1 MIFRSPYPDVV
12 IPDISVVDYVLQRAP
27 EFGEKAALIDGVT
40 GTTLSYDE
48 LASGIR
54 RAAGGL
60 AQRGLAKGDVL
71 AIYSPNTLYYPVAF
85 HGAAYAGGVVTTVNP
100 LYTSGELAKQLRDAR
115 ARFLITAGPFV
126 DKAREAA
133 AEAGGIEKIFTF
145 DGAPGTTPFSALLDS
160 EELENPPQIDP
171 ATDLVAL
178 PYSSGTTG
186 LSKGVMLTHRNLV
199 ANMAQLLGTRSLV
212 RELKKD
218 DTLIAVLPFFHIY
231 GLLVIMTNALS
242 RGAAIV
248 VLPHFDLEQFLKAV
262 QDYGVTFAHLVPPIV
277 IALAKHPMV
286 SEYDLSSIEGIN
298 SGAAPLGGEL
308 ARQLEERLGCVVAQ
322 GYGLTETS
330 PVTHSAPN
338 KKRGDSSH
346 STIGPCLPNTEVRIV
361 DTATGEDLGPG
372 DRGEVW
378 IRGPQVMAGY
388 LNNPEATAETIDDEG
403 WLHTGDIG
411 YVDENTYCYIVDR
424 VKELIK
430 FKGFQV
436 APAELEALLL
446 THPQIR
452 DVAVVRS
459 PDEEAGEVP
468 KAFVVGDESL
478 SADEVMSFVAER
490 VSPHKKV
497 RRVEFVDQIP
507 KAASGKILRRVLI
520 DQETARVSA
529 EAGAAS
535 VKSKVVS

>member
-12 IPDISVVDYVLQRAP
+12 IPEMSVVDYVLRRAP
-27 EFGEKAALIDGVT
+27 EFGGKAALIDGVT
-40 GTTLSYDE
+40 GATMSYDD

-60 AQRGLAKGDVL
+60 TERGFGKGDVL
-71 AIYSPNTLYYPVAF
+71 AIYSPNTITYPVAF
-85 HGAAYAGGVVTTVNP
+85 HGTAHAGGVVTTVNP
-100 LYTSGELAKQLRDAR
+100 LYTSGELAKQLRDAG
-115 ARFLITAGPFV
+115 ARFLITAGPFL

-133 AEAGGIEKIFTF
+133 ADAGGIEEIFTF
-145 DGAPGTTPFSALLDS
+145 DGAPGTTPFSALLES
-160 EELENPPQIDP
+160 EELEKGPEIDP

-186 LSKGVMLTHRNLV
+186 VCKGVMLTHRNLV
-199 ANMAQLLGTRSLV
+199 ANMAQIFGTESLCRV
-212 RELKKD
+212 LDED

-231 GLLVIMTNALS
+231 GLLVIMTAALA
-242 RGAAIV
+242 RGAAVV
-248 VLPHFDLEQFLKAV
+248 VLPRFDLAQFLGAI
-262 QDYGVTFAHLVPPIV
+262 QEYGVTFAHLVPPIV

-286 SEYDLSSIEGIN
+286 SEYDLSSLQGIN
-298 SGAAPLGGEL
+298 SGAAPLGEDM
-308 ARQLEERLGCVVAQ
+308 ARQVEERLGCVVAQ

-330 PVTHSAPN
+330 PVTHMAPS
-338 KKRGDSSH
+338 KQRGDASH
-346 STIGPCLPNTEVRIV
+346 ATIGPCLPNTEVRIV
-361 DTATGEDLGPG
+361 DVETGEDLGPG
-372 DRGEVW
+372 ERGEIW

-388 LNNPEATAETIDDEG
+388 LNQPEATAATIDEDG

-411 YVDENTYCYIVDR
+411 YVDENTFCHVVDR

-468 KAFVVGDESL
+468 KAFVVGDGALTAE
-478 SADEVMSFVAER
+478 DVMSFVAER
-490 VSPHKKV
+490 VSPHKKI

-507 KAASGKILRRVLI
+507 KAASGKILRRVFVDL
-520 DQETARVSA
+520 ELARASA
-529 EAGAAS
+529 DAESAPA
-535 VKSKVVS
+535 KSEVAT

>member
-12 IPDISVVDYVLQRAP
+12 IPEMSVVDYVLQRAP
-27 EFGEKAALIDGVT
+27 EFGGKAALIDGVT
-40 GTTLSYDE
+40 GATMSYDD

-60 AQRGLAKGDVL
+60 TERGFGKGDVL
-71 AIYSPNTLYYPVAF
+71 AIYSPNTITYPVAF
-85 HGAAYAGGVVTTVNP
+85 HGTAHAGGVVTTVNP
-100 LYTSGELAKQLRDAR
+100 LYTSGELAKQLRDAG
-115 ARFLITAGPFV
+115 ARFLITAGPFL

-133 AEAGGIEKIFTF
+133 ADAGGIEEIFTF
-145 DGAPGTTPFSALLDS
+145 DGAPGTTPFSALLES
-160 EELENPPQIDP
+160 EELEKGPEIDP

-186 LSKGVMLTHRNLV
+186 VCKGVMLTHRNLV
-199 ANMAQLLGTRSLV
+199 ANMAQIFGTESLCRV
-212 RELKKD
+212 LDED

-231 GLLVIMTNALS
+231 GLLVIMTAALA
-242 RGAAIV
+242 RGAAVV
-248 VLPHFDLEQFLKAV
+248 VLPRFDLAQFLGAI
-262 QDYGVTFAHLVPPIV
+262 QEYGVTFAHLVPPIV

-286 SEYDLSSIEGIN
+286 SEYDLSSLQGIN
-298 SGAAPLGGEL
+298 SGAAPLGEDM
-308 ARQLEERLGCVVAQ
+308 ARQVEERLGCVVAQ

-330 PVTHSAPN
+330 PVTHMAPS
-338 KKRGDSSH
+338 KQRGDASH
-346 STIGPCLPNTEVRIV
+346 ATIGPCLPNTEVRIV
-361 DTATGEDLGPG
+361 DVETGEDLGPG
-372 DRGEVW
+372 ERGEIW

-388 LNNPEATAETIDDEG
+388 LNQPEATAATIDEDG

-411 YVDENTYCYIVDR
+411 YVDENTFCHVVDR

-468 KAFVVGDESL
+468 KAFVVGDGALTAE
-478 SADEVMSFVAER
+478 DVMSFVAER
-490 VSPHKKV
+490 VSPHKKI

-507 KAASGKILRRVLI
+507 KAASGKILRRVFVDL
-520 DQETARVSA
+520 ELARASA
-529 EAGAAS
+529 DAESAPA
-535 VKSKVVS
+535 KSEVAT

>member
-1 MIFRSPYPDVV
+1 VIFRSPYPDVV
-12 IPDISVVDYVLQRAP
+12 IPEMSVVDYVLRRAP
-27 EFGEKAALIDGVT
+27 EFGGKAALIDGVT
-40 GTTLSYDE
+40 GATMSYDD

-60 AQRGLAKGDVL
+60 TERGFGKGDVL
-71 AIYSPNTLYYPVAF
+71 AIYSPNTITYPVAF
-85 HGAAYAGGVVTTVNP
+85 HGTAHAGGVVTTVNP
-100 LYTSGELAKQLRDAR
+100 LYTSGELAKQLRDAG
-115 ARFLITAGPFV
+115 ARFLITAGPFL

-133 AEAGGIEKIFTF
+133 ADAGGIEEIFTF
-145 DGAPGTTPFSALLDS
+145 DGAPGTTPFSALLES
-160 EELENPPQIDP
+160 EELEKGPEIDP

-186 LSKGVMLTHRNLV
+186 VCKGVMLTHRNLV
-199 ANMAQLLGTRSLV
+199 ANMAQIFGTESLCRV
-212 RELKKD
+212 LDED

-231 GLLVIMTNALS
+231 GLLVIMTAALA
-242 RGAAIV
+242 RGAAVV
-248 VLPHFDLEQFLKAV
+248 VLPRFDLAQFLGAI
-262 QDYGVTFAHLVPPIV
+262 QEYGVTFAHLVPPIV

-286 SEYDLSSIEGIN
+286 SEYDLSSLQGIN
-298 SGAAPLGGEL
+298 SGAAPLGEDM
-308 ARQLEERLGCVVAQ
+308 ARQVEERLGCVVAQ

-330 PVTHSAPN
+330 PVTHMAPS
-338 KKRGDSSH
+338 KQRGDASH
-346 STIGPCLPNTEVRIV
+346 ATIGPCLPNTEVRIV
-361 DTATGEDLGPG
+361 DVETGEDLGPG
-372 DRGEVW
+372 ERGEIW

-388 LNNPEATAETIDDEG
+388 LNQPEATAATIDEDG

-411 YVDENTYCYIVDR
+411 YVDENTFCHVVDR

-468 KAFVVGDESL
+468 KAFVVGDGALTAE
-478 SADEVMSFVAER
+478 DVMSFVAER
-490 VSPHKKV
+490 VSPHKKI

-507 KAASGKILRRVLI
+507 KAASGKILRRVFVDL
-520 DQETARVSA
+520 ELARASA
-529 EAGAAS
+529 DAESAPA
-535 VKSKVVS
+535 KSEVAT

>member
-1 MIFRSPYPDVV
+1 MHLPAHQHGRTSARGGHLGALERLGPGLALRLRFPALSRRADVLRRFRRGRPRLRNDEALPRGAHRLAGARSATGAAGARGRHLRRLERVLIFRSPYPDVV

-248 VLPHFDLEQFLKAV
+248 VLPRFDLEQFLKAV

-298 SGAAPLGGEL
+298 SGAA
-308 ARQLEERLGCVVAQ
+308 
-322 GYGLTETS
+322 
-330 PVTHSAPN
+330 
-338 KKRGDSSH
+338 
-346 STIGPCLPNTEVRIV
+346 
-361 DTATGEDLGPG
+361 
-372 DRGEVW
+372 
-378 IRGPQVMAGY
+378 
-388 LNNPEATAETIDDEG
+388 
-403 WLHTGDIG
+403 
-411 YVDENTYCYIVDR
+411 
-424 VKELIK
+424 
-430 FKGFQV
+430 
-436 APAELEALLL
+436 
-446 THPQIR
+446 
-452 DVAVVRS
+452 
-459 PDEEAGEVP
+459 
-468 KAFVVGDESL
+468 
-478 SADEVMSFVAER
+478 
-490 VSPHKKV
+490 
-497 RRVEFVDQIP
+497 
-507 KAASGKILRRVLI
+507 
-520 DQETARVSA
+520 
-529 EAGAAS
+529 
-535 VKSKVVS
+535 

>member
-1 MIFRSPYPDVV
+1 MFRSPYPDVV
-12 IPDISVVDYVLQRAP
+12 IPEMSVVDYVLQRAP
-27 EFGEKAALIDGVT
+27 EFGGKAALIDGVT
-40 GTTLSYDE
+40 GATMSYDD

-60 AQRGLAKGDVL
+60 TERGFGKGDVL
-71 AIYSPNTLYYPVAF
+71 AIYSPNTITYPVAF
-85 HGAAYAGGVVTTVNP
+85 HGTAHAGGVVTTVNP
-100 LYTSGELAKQLRDAR
+100 LYTSGELAKQLRDAG
-115 ARFLITAGPFV
+115 ARFLITAGPFL

-133 AEAGGIEKIFTF
+133 ADAGGIEEIFTF
-145 DGAPGTTPFSALLDS
+145 DGAPGTTPFSALLES
-160 EELENPPQIDP
+160 EELEKGPEIDP

-186 LSKGVMLTHRNLV
+186 VCKGVMLTHRNLV
-199 ANMAQLLGTRSLV
+199 ANMAQIFGTESLCRV
-212 RELKKD
+212 LDED

-231 GLLVIMTNALS
+231 GLLVIMTAALA
-242 RGAAIV
+242 RGAAVV
-248 VLPHFDLEQFLKAV
+248 VLPRFDLAQFLGAI
-262 QDYGVTFAHLVPPIV
+262 QEYGVTFAHLVPPIV

-286 SEYDLSSIEGIN
+286 SEYDLSSLQGIN
-298 SGAAPLGGEL
+298 SGAAPLGEDM
-308 ARQLEERLGCVVAQ
+308 ARQVEERLGCVVAQ

-330 PVTHSAPN
+330 PVTHMAPS
-338 KKRGDSSH
+338 KQRGDASH
-346 STIGPCLPNTEVRIV
+346 ATIGPCLPNTEVRIV
-361 DTATGEDLGPG
+361 DVETGEDLGPG
-372 DRGEVW
+372 ERGEIW

-388 LNNPEATAETIDDEG
+388 LNQPEATAATIDEDG

-411 YVDENTYCYIVDR
+411 YVDENTFCHVVDR

-468 KAFVVGDESL
+468 KAFVVGDGALTAE
-478 SADEVMSFVAER
+478 DVMSFVAER
-490 VSPHKKV
+490 VSPHKKI

-507 KAASGKILRRVLI
+507 KAASGKILRRVFVDL
-520 DQETARVSA
+520 ELARASA
-529 EAGAAS
+529 DAESAPA
-535 VKSKVVS
+535 KSEVAT

>member
-12 IPDISVVDYVLQRAP
+12 IPDMSVVDYVLQRAP
-27 EFGEKAALIDGVT
+27 EFGGKAALIDGVT
-40 GTTLSYDE
+40 GVTTSYDE

-54 RAAGGL
+54 RVAGGL
-60 AQRGLAKGDVL
+60 KARGFGKGDVL
-71 AIYSPNTLYYPVAF
+71 AIYSPNTVTYPIAF
-85 HGAAYAGGVVTTVNP
+85 HGTAYAGGVVTTANP
-100 LYTSGELAKQLRDAR
+100 LYTSGELAKQLRDAG
-115 ARFLITAGPFV
+115 ARFLITAGPFL

-133 AEAGGIEKIFTF
+133 ADAGGIEEIFTF
-145 DGAPGTTPFSALLDS
+145 DGAPGPTPFSTLLES
-160 EELENPPQIDP
+160 EELERGPEIDP

-199 ANMAQLLGTRSLV
+199 ANMAQVFGTESLCRV
-212 RELKKD
+212 LDED

-231 GLLVIMTNALS
+231 GLLVIMTAALA
-242 RGAAIV
+242 RGAAVV
-248 VLPHFDLEQFLKAV
+248 VLPRFDLAQFLGAI
-262 QDYGVTFAHLVPPIV
+262 QEYGVTFAHLVPPIV

-286 SEYDLSSIEGIN
+286 SEYDLSSLEGIN
-298 SGAAPLGGEL
+298 SGAAPLGEDM
-308 ARQLEERLGCVVAQ
+308 ARKAEERLGCVVAQ

-330 PVTHSAPN
+330 PVTHIAPN
-338 KKRGDSSH
+338 KQPGDASH
-346 STIGPCLPNTEVRIV
+346 ATIGPCLPNTEVRIV
-361 DTATGEDLGPG
+361 DVETGEDLEPG
-372 DRGEVW
+372 ERGEVW

-388 LNNPEATAETIDDEG
+388 LNNPEATAATIDEEG

-411 YVDENTYCYIVDR
+411 YVDENTYCHIVDR

-430 FKGFQV
+430 FKAFQV

-468 KAFVVGDESL
+468 KAYVVGDEAL
-478 SADEVMSFVAER
+478 SADDVMSFVAER
-490 VSPHKKV
+490 VSPHKKI
-497 RRVEFVDQIP
+497 RRVEFIDEIP
-507 KAASGKILRRVLI
+507 KATSGKILRRVLI
-520 DQETARVSA
+520 DRELARASA
-529 EAGAAS
+529 DAEFGPAQSEVAT
-535 VKSKVVS
+535 

>member
-12 IPDISVVDYVLQRAP
+12 IPEMSVVDYVLQRAP
-27 EFGEKAALIDGVT
+27 EFGGKAALIDGVT
-40 GTTLSYDE
+40 GATMSYDD

-60 AQRGLAKGDVL
+60 TERGFGKGDVL
-71 AIYSPNTLYYPVAF
+71 AIYSPNTITYPVAF
-85 HGAAYAGGVVTTVNP
+85 HGTAHAGGVVTTVNP
-100 LYTSGELAKQLRDAR
+100 LYTSGELAKQLRDAG
-115 ARFLITAGPFV
+115 ARFLITAGPFL

-133 AEAGGIEKIFTF
+133 ADAGGIEEIFTF
-145 DGAPGTTPFSALLDS
+145 DGAPGTTPFSALLES
-160 EELENPPQIDP
+160 EELEKGPEIDP

-186 LSKGVMLTHRNLV
+186 VCKGVMLTHRNLV
-199 ANMAQLLGTRSLV
+199 ANMAQIFGTESLCRV
-212 RELKKD
+212 LDED

-231 GLLVIMTNALS
+231 GLLVIMTAALA
-242 RGAAIV
+242 RGAAVV
-248 VLPHFDLEQFLKAV
+248 VLPRFDLAQFLGAI
-262 QDYGVTFAHLVPPIV
+262 QEYGVTFAHLVPPIV

-286 SEYDLSSIEGIN
+286 SEYDLSSLQGIN
-298 SGAAPLGGEL
+298 SGAAPLGEDM
-308 ARQLEERLGCVVAQ
+308 ARKVEERLGCVVAQ

-330 PVTHSAPN
+330 PVTHMAPS
-338 KKRGDSSH
+338 KQRGDASH
-346 STIGPCLPNTEVRIV
+346 ATIGPCLPNTEVRIV
-361 DTATGEDLGPG
+361 DVETGEDLGPG
-372 DRGEVW
+372 ERGEIW

-388 LNNPEATAETIDDEG
+388 LNQPEATAATIDEDG

-411 YVDENTYCYIVDR
+411 YVDENTFCHVVDR

-468 KAFVVGDESL
+468 KAFVVGDGALTAE
-478 SADEVMSFVAER
+478 DVMSFVAER
-490 VSPHKKV
+490 VSPHKKI

-507 KAASGKILRRVLI
+507 KAASGKILRRVFVDL
-520 DQETARVSA
+520 ELARASA
-529 EAGAAS
+529 DAESAPA
-535 VKSKVVS
+535 KSEVAT